1 MKKYESP
8 DFELLDNIMIGGLCK
23 VRLDDDFTLL
33 AANDRFYN
41 FYGYTPQEMQI
52 ELGNRLISVIARRD
66 VDNIRKVTLNAF
78 QNGRSY
84 FEFEKHITRRDGKE
98 VLLRTKGLFVVENNE
113 VVMYCNVMDMTEFK
127 NMQQQLNLDE
137 QKLKIALSQTS
148 NIIYDY
154 DLRNHTIH
162 MDRHASELF
171 ALPQC
176 LENIPESLIGGGII
190 HEDNAPAFRMM
201 FERINQGEA
210 MAACIARAKIFDG
223 TFSWFRHTLNLIY
236 DRDGNAIDA
245 VGILEDITSQKE
257 AEISYVKEEQYR
269 QAMLSDALYW
279 AQVDLTTDTI
289 EKFVDDKKQFPE
301 AGQYKKYSD
310 FVREMANRRIHI
322 EEREKYRETFKLE
335 SLKKAFEEGKKEI
348 NFENRRVDEMGN
360 FIWYVS
366 TAYLLRDPLN
376 GELKGLI
383 CLKDINEKKRREM
396 ELRYASQMDMLTGI
410 YNKKTTENY
419 ISDYLKSDAGRSGLH
434 AFLIIDVDDFKNIN
448 DKYGHLHGDHVL
460 REIAEQLKRSF
471 RKKDIVGR
479 IGGDEFVVFM
489 RSIMDV
495 HAAEESARK
504 VCELFHDKYHE
515 NEDISCSIGVA
526 YYPEDGTTYEELYKK
541 SDIALYEAK
550 NSGKNKSLVY
560 RKREEE
566 EEWFPP
572 MISKID
578 QASEM
583 AEDGELEISEDVFL
597 IADAIEEPVY
607 LSDPETYEIFFMNQY
622 LCHQLD
628 ISRDEYKG
636 KPCYEVLQG
645 LDAPCPF
652 CTNDRLSFD
661 RIYSWERLNQRI
673 GRSFMLKDKFVM
685 YRGKKAR
692 LEYAVDITEKNAV
705 GAELAHQLEA
715 GNMLLECVRRMVGSR
730 DLKETMNAMLETIS
744 SLYNTDRAYV
754 FEYKNRR
761 GILKSMQEVCKPGVE
776 SRMTRDMDENAFNS
790 TFWMEHLD
798 EKGIISVEDVEK
810 LRLPYTDEYKNM
822 WKYRVK
828 SFYAVPIRHRG
839 EAAGFLVLENPDAAY
854 QNTSLLESIVYFTE
868 NVISNKILTEKFE
881 YMSYHDGLTGLLNRN
896 GYIRIIE
903 GRKDIPVKSAG
914 VLTININGL
923 KELNESFGHKKGDEA
938 VRDHAS
944 TFRKFFSEDQ
954 VFRLSGDEFVV
965 IWVNSTEEVF
975 RLRAREME
983 AAIDELDYYGAS
995 VGVVWSGQEPDIPEL
1010 IRKADELM
1018 LAAKQRYYD
1027 NKHHKSRHIETK
1039 NLQAL
1044 LKELKDGH
1052 FMLYLQPKVDI
1063 KTGKVVSAE
1072 ALSRYYTEK
1081 TGLITPGRFIPILE
1095 TERIIRY
1102 LDLFIVEEVCRLLRR
1117 WIDEGIQVCPV
1128 SLNIS
1133 RITLLEEK
1141 LADTLHMILS
1151 KYDIPTSLV
1160 DVEVTETVGQM
1171 DQNTLIGVGRE
1182 LKQSGFHVH
1191 LDDFGARYSNT
1202 MLLAL
1207 FQFDVLK
1214 LDKSLVNDLVNN
1226 EKNQIIVRH
1235 IFDMCR
1241 ELGLSVVAEGVEE
1254 LEQRNLLEE
1263 LGCRYIQGFLYG
1275 KPVPVEDFRERY
1287 LNK

>member
-1 MKKYESP
+1 MKKFESP

-23 VRLDDDFTLL
+23 VRLDDSFTLL

-52 ELGNRLISVIARRD
+52 ELGNRLITVISRSD
-66 VDNIRKVTLNAF
+66 VDNIRKVTQNAF
-78 QNGRSY
+78 QNGRNY
-84 FEFEKHITRRDGKE
+84 FEFEKHITRRDGRK

-113 VVMYCNVMDMTEFK
+113 VVMYCNVMDLTKYK

-137 QKLKIALSQTS
+137 QKLKIALSQTN

-154 DLRNHTIH
+154 DIKNRTLH

-176 LENIPESLIGGGII
+176 LENVPGSLIESGII
-190 HEDNAPAFRMM
+190 HEDNAAAFRMM

-210 MAACIARAKIFDG
+210 MASCIARVKIFDG

-236 DRDGNAIDA
+236 DKDGNAIDA
-245 VGILEDITSQKE
+245 VGILEDITRQKE

-279 AQVDLTTDTI
+279 AQVDLTTDTV
-289 EKFVDDKKQFPE
+289 EKFVDDKKLFAE
-301 AGQYKKYSD
+301 AGQYKKYSV
-310 FVREMANRRIHI
+310 FVREMGSRRVHI
-322 EEREKYRETFKLE
+322 EEREKYWETFKPE
-335 SLKKAFEEGKKEI
+335 ALKRAFEEGKKEI
-348 NFENRRVDEMGN
+348 NFENRRADEMGN
-360 FIWYVS
+360 FIWFVS
-366 TAYLLRDPLN
+366 TAYLLQDPLT
-376 GELKGLI
+376 GELKGLV
-383 CLKDINEKKRREM
+383 CLKDINDKKRREL
-396 ELRYASQMDMLTGI
+396 ELKYESQMDMLTGV
-410 YNKKTTENY
+410 YNKKTTENV
-419 ISDYLKSDAGRSGLH
+419 ISDYLKSDAGRTGEH
-434 AFLIIDVDDFKNIN
+434 AFLIVDIDDFKKIN
-448 DKYGHLHGDHVL
+448 DKYGHLHGDRML
-460 REIAEQLKRSF
+460 REIAEQLKHSF
-471 RKKDIVGR
+471 RKKDVVGR

-489 RSIMDV
+489 RGILDGR
-495 HAAEESARK
+495 AAEESARK
-504 VCELFHDKYHE
+504 VCELFREKYHGS
-515 NEDISCSIGVA
+515 EDISCSIGVA
-526 YYPEDGTTYEELYKK
+526 YYPKDGSTYEELYKK

-550 NSGKNKSLVY
+550 NSGKNTSLVY
-560 RKREEE
+560 REKESGN
-566 EEWFPP
+566 EWIPP
-572 MISKID
+572 VISEID
-578 QASEM
+578 THTVM
-583 AEDGELEISEDVFL
+583 AEEGAVEISEEAFL
-597 IADAIEEPVY
+597 IADAIEEQIY
-607 LSDPETYEIFFMNQY
+607 LSDPETYEILFMNQY
-622 LCHQLD
+622 LCRQLD
-628 ISRDEYKG
+628 ISRDGYKG
-636 KPCYEVLQG
+636 KPCYKILQG
-645 LDAPCPF
+645 MDEPCPF

-661 RIYSWERLNQRI
+661 RIYSWEHMNQRI
-673 GRSFMLKDKFVM
+673 GRALMMKDKLVM
-685 YRGKKAR
+685 YHGKKAR

-705 GAELAHQLEA
+705 SAELAHQLEA
-715 GNMLLECVRRMVGSR
+715 GNMLLECVRRMVGSK
-730 DLKETMNAMLETIS
+730 DLRETMYAMLETIS

-761 GILKSMQEVCKPGVE
+761 GILKSMQEICKPGVE
-776 SRMTRDMDENAFNS
+776 PRMAKGMDENAFNS

-798 EKGIISVEDVEK
+798 ETGIISVKDVES

-822 WKYRVK
+822 WKYRVR
-828 SFYAVPIRHRG
+828 SFYAVPVRNQG
-839 EAAGFLVLENPDAAY
+839 EVSGFLVLENPETSY

-868 NVISNKILTEKFE
+868 NVISNKTLTEKFE
-881 YMSYHDGLTGLLNRN
+881 YMSYHDGLTDLLNRN
-896 GYIRIIE
+896 GYVRLLDRI
-903 GRKDIPVKSAG
+903 KNTPVKSVG

-923 KELNESFGHKKGDEA
+923 KELNENFGHKKGDEA
-938 VRDHAS
+938 VKDHAS
-944 TFRKFFSEDQ
+944 AFRKFFAEDQ
-954 VFRLSGDEFVV
+954 VFRLSGDEFVI
-965 IWVNSTEEVF
+965 IWINCTEEVF
-975 RLRAREME
+975 RLRTREME

-995 VGVVWSGQEPDIPEL
+995 VGVVWSELDPDIPEL
-1010 IRKADELM
+1010 LRKADELM

-1027 NKHHKSRHIETK
+1027 HKRHKSRHMETK

-1044 LKELKDGH
+1044 LKELKEGH

-1063 KTGKVVSAE
+1063 KTGAVVSAE

-1095 TERIIRY
+1095 SERIIRY
-1102 LDLFIVEEVCRLLRR
+1102 LDLFIVEEVCRMLRQ
-1117 WIDEGIQVCPV
+1117 WLDEGFKVCPI

-1151 KYDIPTSLV
+1151 KYNIPTNLV
-1160 DVEVTETVGQM
+1160 DVEVTETIGQM
-1171 DQNTLIGVGRE
+1171 DQNTLIGVGKE

-1191 LDDFGARYSNT
+1191 LDDFGAKYSNT

-1226 EKNQIIVRH
+1226 KKNQIIVRH

-1254 LEQRNLLEE
+1254 LEQRNLLET

-1275 KPVPVEDFRERY
+1275 KPVPVEDFRESY